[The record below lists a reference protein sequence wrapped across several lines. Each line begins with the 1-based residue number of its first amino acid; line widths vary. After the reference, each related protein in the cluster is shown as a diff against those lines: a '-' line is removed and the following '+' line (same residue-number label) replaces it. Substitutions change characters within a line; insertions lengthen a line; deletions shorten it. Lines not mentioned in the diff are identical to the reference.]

1 MLAINFVYRKSKFLF
16 IYLLTQDEIFSFRSH
31 SICLSIC
38 TYRKLIYY
46 KMPQLLTEQNNS
58 DNDIKVKTA
67 YNGNIMITYVKENVT
82 YEELC
87 REIRGICRFSP
98 DQVSKNLLKLH
109 NRICKIDKLSG
120 VYFEMGG
127 RGK

>member
-1 MLAINFVYRKSKFLF
+1 
-16 IYLLTQDEIFSFRSH
+16 
-31 SICLSIC
+31 
-38 TYRKLIYY
+38 
-46 KMPQLLTEQNNS
+46 MPQLLTEQNNS

-98 DQVSKNLLKLH
+98 DQVDKSKRYFFK
-109 NRICKIDKLSG
+109 KIYSNQMR
-120 VYFEMGG
+120 FF
-127 RGK
+127 

>member
-1 MLAINFVYRKSKFLF
+1 
-16 IYLLTQDEIFSFRSH
+16 
-31 SICLSIC
+31 
-38 TYRKLIYY
+38 
-46 KMPQLLTEQNNS
+46 MPQLLTEQNNS

-98 DQVSKNLLKLH
+98 DQVIKANF
-109 NRICKIDKLSG
+109 RIFFFALRQQLTKI
-120 VYFEMGG
+120 YH
-127 RGK
+127 

>member
-1 MLAINFVYRKSKFLF
+1 
-16 IYLLTQDEIFSFRSH
+16 
-31 SICLSIC
+31 
-38 TYRKLIYY
+38 
-46 KMPQLLTEQNNS
+46 MPQLLTEQNNS

-98 DQVSKNLLKLH
+98 DQVKKNQILKFSYELTTT
-109 NRICKIDKLSG
+109 I
-120 VYFEMGG
+120 Y
-127 RGK
+127 

>member
-1 MLAINFVYRKSKFLF
+1 
-16 IYLLTQDEIFSFRSH
+16 
-31 SICLSIC
+31 
-38 TYRKLIYY
+38 
-46 KMPQLLTEQNNS
+46 MPQLLTDQNNS

-98 DQVSKNLLKLH
+98 DQVN
-109 NRICKIDKLSG
+109 
-120 VYFEMGG
+120 
-127 RGK
+127 